1 MKSKGFYNSGQSI
14 QFLFTMVLLFSLVI
28 SAVFTILFGAKVYQN
43 IQDRM
48 DDNFGGTTALS
59 YISNKV
65 KQNDKEGMISVET
78 IEGTPV
84 LKLVERYDSGDYNTL
99 IYCQNGQLKELFSS
113 EDSGLSL
120 GDGMDIMALEDLDLE
135 MTEDHLLKIETQEGG
150 GEYLLLS
157 LRSQEAAHE

>member
-1 MKSKGFYNSGQSI
+1 MKSRGFYNSGQSI

-28 SAVFTILFGAKVYQN
+28 SAVFTILFGAQVYQN

-48 DDNFGGTTALS
+48 DENFGGTTALS

-65 KQNDKEGMISVET
+65 KQSDKAGMISVEN

-84 LKLVERYDSGDYNTL
+84 LKLVEQYDSGDYSTL
-99 IYCQNGQLKELFSS
+99 IYCQDGQLKELFSS

-120 GDGMDIMALEDLDLE
+120 ADGMDIMKLKDLNLE
-135 MTEDHLLKIETQEGG
+135 MVGEQLLRIETQEVG

-157 LRSQEAAHE
+157 LRSQEEAYE